1 MENIVTCSD
10 YSYNEYK
17 NIIEQLNEKYKF
29 LSCHIIGTSCAGRNI
44 YALKLGRTNDCA
56 LYAGAFHGSE
66 RITCTLLLMFIEQFC
81 NALEKGVQIAGIDAR
96 RAIYEK
102 GIIIVPLVNPDGC
115 EIALSG
121 KAACGAYASKIEDLC
136 KGDFSHWNANL
147 RGVDINHNFNAE
159 WETLRKLEQK
169 AGIDGPAP
177 TRFGGY
183 RPESEPETIALT
195 RLCRQI
201 HFRHALAFHSQG
213 EVIYHSFGNK
223 VIPRAEKMAKILSAS
238 SGYSLAVAGG
248 LAEGGGF
255 KDWFI
260 TEFERPA
267 FTIEV
272 GLGTNPLP
280 PGDLLDI
287 FNRLKEFL
295 VLGIVM

>member
-1 MENIVTCSD
+1 MENIVTCAD
-10 YSYNEYK
+10 YSYNDYK
-17 NIIEQLNEKYKF
+17 KIIEQLNDKYKF

-44 YALKLGRTNDCA
+44 YALKLGQTNDCVI
-56 LYAGAFHGSE
+56 YTGAFHGSE

-81 NALEKGVQIAGIDAR
+81 AALEKGVQIAGIDAR

-102 GIIIVPLVNPDGC
+102 GLIIVPLVNPDGC

-121 KAACGAYASKIEDLC
+121 KTACGAYASRLEDLC
-136 KGDFSHWNANL
+136 NGDFKHWNANL
-147 RGVDINHNFNAE
+147 RGVDINHNFNAD
-159 WETLRKLEQK
+159 WEKLRQLEQK
-169 AGIDGPAP
+169 AGIDGPSP
-177 TRFGGY
+177 TRYGGP

-201 HFRHALAFHSQG
+201 NFRHAFAFHSQG
-213 EVIYHSFGNK
+213 EVIYHSFGDK
-223 VIPRAEKMAKILSAS
+223 VIPRAEKMAQIMSAS

-267 FTIEV
+267 FTIEA
-272 GLGTNPLP
+272 GLGINPLP
-280 PGDLLDI
+280 PSDLENI
-287 FNRLKEFL
+287 YKRLKELL